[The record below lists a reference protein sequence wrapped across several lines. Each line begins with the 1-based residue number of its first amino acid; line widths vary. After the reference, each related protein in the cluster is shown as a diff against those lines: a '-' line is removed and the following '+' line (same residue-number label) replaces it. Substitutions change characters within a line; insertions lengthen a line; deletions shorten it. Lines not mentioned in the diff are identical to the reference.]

1 VAGLRAAAF
10 GIPFQP
16 VAGMFG
22 SDVPAASGL
31 VAVRDPYTG
40 QEVYVVPRLQP
51 DWAVLHVQEAD
62 AQGNAR
68 IYGSVFWD
76 RIMSRAA
83 RGVILSAERIVT
95 RAELAERPELTV
107 IPALLV
113 RAVVEAPGGAGPC
126 SCTPAYDLDRAG
138 VEAYL
143 RACADP
149 DALAAYLAG
158 EDQALRGLTPAGT
171 LDDAVPD
178 GGMASR
184 GAHGVASAP
193 RAGSGP

>member
-1 VAGLRAAAF
+1 
-10 GIPFQP
+10 
-16 VAGMFG
+16 MFG

-31 VAVRDPYTG
+31 VAVPDPYTG

-83 RGVILSAERIVT
+83 RGVILSAERIVST
-95 RAELAERPELTV
+95 AELAERPELTV
-107 IPALLV
+107 IPGILV

-126 SCTPAYDLDRAG
+126 SCTPGYDLDRAG

-149 DALAAYLAG
+149 EALAAYLAG
-158 EDQALRGLTPAGT
+158 EDQALRAPSPAVMMDRAVPARDAASRATRAPASARPAGG
-171 LDDAVPD
+171 LP
-178 GGMASR
+178 SR
-184 GAHGVASAP
+184 AAHGPASPGPASGAP
-193 RAGSGP
+193 

>member
-1 VAGLRAAAF
+1 
-10 GIPFQP
+10 
-16 VAGMFG
+16 
-22 SDVPAASGL
+22 VPAASGL

-40 QEVYVVPRLQP
+40 EEVYVVPRLQP

-62 AQGNAR
+62 AEGNAR

-83 RGVILSAERIVT
+83 RGVILTAERIVST
-95 RAELAERPELTV
+95 AELAERPELTV
-107 IPALLV
+107 IPGLLV

-126 SCTPAYDLDRAG
+126 SCTPAYEVDRAG

-143 RACADP
+143 RASADP

-158 EDQALRGLTPAGT
+158 EDQALSAPTPVAALDGAVPAG
-171 LDDAVPD
+171 A
-178 GGMASR
+178 
-184 GAHGVASAP
+184 VASGAAAGP
-193 RAGSGP
+193 ASARQAGSAP

>member
-1 VAGLRAAAF
+1 
-10 GIPFQP
+10 
-16 VAGMFG
+16 MFG

-31 VAVRDPYTG
+31 VAVRDPYTD

-83 RGVILSAERIVT
+83 RGVILSAERIVPT
-95 RAELAERPELTV
+95 AELAERPELTV
-107 IPALLV
+107 IPGLLV

-126 SCTPAYDLDRAG
+126 SCTPAYDVDRAG

-149 DALAAYLAG
+149 DALAAYVAG
-158 EDQALRGLTPAGT
+158 EDQALRRASSAVATDRAGPAR
-171 LDDAVPD
+171 DA
-178 GGMASR
+178 ASLAAR
-184 GAHGVASAP
+184 EPASAR
-193 RAGSGP
+193 RAGGVP